1 MEMIKGYIEDNALVI
16 ALNGHIDSSNAAD
29 VEKEINQLRDENTF
43 ENVYLDAENLEYIS
57 SAGLRIILRLR
68 KNYSELKIMNVHPD
82 VYEIL
87 DMTGFTEMIDVEKAY
102 RRLSVDGC
110 EEIGRGANGIVYRLD
125 PDTII
130 KVYFNSDAL
139 ADVHRERELARKA
152 FILGIPTAIPYD
164 VVRVGNA
171 YGSVFELLNA
181 TSLSSL
187 IAQHP
192 EQIDTYV
199 SEYVELLKKIHSTR
213 VKEGDMPDM
222 KITAQDWVDFLKDY
236 LPENQSKKLC
246 SMVAAIPK
254 DDHMLHGDFHTKNV
268 MVQNGEELLIDMDT
282 LSVGNPV
289 FELASMYMGFV
300 GFAEED
306 HQVSIDF
313 LGIPYETA
321 VAFWK
326 KSLALYLGTEDEET
340 NRIAEEKAMVIG
352 YARLLRRTIRR
363 NGLNTPDGQSRIALC
378 RRHLE
383 ELLERIDTLAI

>member
-1 MEMIKGYIEDNALVI
+1 MEVIKGYIEDNALVI

-164 VVRVGNA
+164 VVRVGDT

-187 IAQHP
+187 IARHP

-236 LPENQSKKLC
+236 LPEDQSEKLC
-246 SMVAAIPK
+246 GMVAAIPK

-268 MVQNGEELLIDMDT
+268 MVQNGEVLLIDMDT

-321 VAFWK
+321 VTFWK

-378 RRHLE
+378 KRHLE
-383 ELLERIDTLAI
+383 ELLARIDTLAI

>member
-321 VAFWK
+321 MAFWK

>member
-1 MEMIKGYIEDNALVI
+1 MEVIKGYIEDNALVI

-43 ENVYLDAENLEYIS
+43 ENVYLDAENLEYIA

-164 VVRVGNA
+164 VVRVGDT

-181 TSLSSL
+181 TSLSSFFN
-187 IAQHP
+187 
-192 EQIDTYV
+192 
-199 SEYVELLKKIHSTR
+199 S
-213 VKEGDMPDM
+213 
-222 KITAQDWVDFLKDY
+222 
-236 LPENQSKKLC
+236 SKKLYV
-246 SMVAAIPK
+246 VA
-254 DDHMLHGDFHTKNV
+254 
-268 MVQNGEELLIDMDT
+268 
-282 LSVGNPV
+282 LSCVPV
-289 FELASMYMGFV
+289 
-300 GFAEED
+300 
-306 HQVSIDF
+306 
-313 LGIPYETA
+313 
-321 VAFWK
+321 
-326 KSLALYLGTEDEET
+326 
-340 NRIAEEKAMVIG
+340 
-352 YARLLRRTIRR
+352 
-363 NGLNTPDGQSRIALC
+363 
-378 RRHLE
+378 
-383 ELLERIDTLAI
+383 

>member
-139 ADVHRERELARKA
+139 ADVHRERELAR
-152 FILGIPTAIPYD
+152 L
-164 VVRVGNA
+164 
-171 YGSVFELLNA
+171 
-181 TSLSSL
+181 SL
-187 IAQHP
+187 IH
-192 EQIDTYV
+192 I
-199 SEYVELLKKIHSTR
+199 
-213 VKEGDMPDM
+213 
-222 KITAQDWVDFLKDY
+222 
-236 LPENQSKKLC
+236 
-246 SMVAAIPK
+246 
-254 DDHMLHGDFHTKNV
+254 
-268 MVQNGEELLIDMDT
+268 
-282 LSVGNPV
+282 
-289 FELASMYMGFV
+289 
-300 GFAEED
+300 
-306 HQVSIDF
+306 
-313 LGIPYETA
+313 
-321 VAFWK
+321 
-326 KSLALYLGTEDEET
+326 
-340 NRIAEEKAMVIG
+340 
-352 YARLLRRTIRR
+352 
-363 NGLNTPDGQSRIALC
+363 
-378 RRHLE
+378 
-383 ELLERIDTLAI
+383 

>member
-164 VVRVGNA
+164 VVRVGDT

-181 TSLSSL
+181 ISLSSL

-236 LPENQSKKLC
+236 LPENQSEKLC

-268 MVQNGEELLIDMDT
+268 MVQNGEVLLIDMDT

-383 ELLERIDTLAI
+383 ELLERIENLAV

>member
-164 VVRVGNA
+164 VVRVGDT

>member
-102 RRLSVDGC
+102 RSLSVYGC

-164 VVRVGNA
+164 VVRVGDT

-236 LPENQSKKLC
+236 LPENQSEKLC

-268 MVQNGEELLIDMDT
+268 MVQNGEVLLIDMDT

>member
-164 VVRVGNA
+164 VVRVGDT

-181 TSLSSL
+181 ISLSSL

-236 LPENQSKKLC
+236 LPENQSEKLC

-268 MVQNGEELLIDMDT
+268 MVQNGEVLLIDMDT

>member
-1 MEMIKGYIEDNALVI
+1 MEVIKGYIEDNALVI

-102 RRLSVDGC
+102 RSLSVYGC

-164 VVRVGNA
+164 VVRVGDT

-181 TSLSSL
+181 ISLSSL

-222 KITAQDWVDFLKDY
+222 KITAQDCVDFLKDY
-236 LPENQSKKLC
+236 LPENQSEKLC

-268 MVQNGEELLIDMDT
+268 MVQNGEVLLIDMDT

-321 VAFWK
+321 VTFWK

-378 RRHLE
+378 KRHLE
-383 ELLERIDTLAI
+383 ELLGRIDTLAI

>member
-164 VVRVGNA
+164 VVRVGDT

-236 LPENQSKKLC
+236 LPENQSEKLC

-268 MVQNGEELLIDMDT
+268 MVQNGEVLLIDMDT

-326 KSLALYLGTEDEET
+326 KSLAFYLGTEDEET